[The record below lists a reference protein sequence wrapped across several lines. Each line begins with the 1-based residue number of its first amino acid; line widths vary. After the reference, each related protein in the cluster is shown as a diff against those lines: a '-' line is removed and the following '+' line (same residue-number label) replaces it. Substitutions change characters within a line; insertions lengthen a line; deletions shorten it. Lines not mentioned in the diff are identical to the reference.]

1 MTRWNGISGPKSR
14 AWVEVDLA
22 AVVDN
27 ARTVARCAGTRLLPM
42 VKANGYGVGAAAVCK
57 ALEAVDPW
65 GYGVATVDEGADLR
79 AAGITRPVV
88 VFMPIGPAL
97 FEEFERFRLT
107 PVLGDAGAIAGWTAR
122 EGGARPFHLESG
134 TGMGR
139 SGERACPRG
148 ERAPRARGG
157 ERELRRAV
165 DRPAADDRG
174 DARHRLRGWAAA
186 LARVVGA
193 RCGAAPGTA
202 LSHHRR
208 RDDGP
213 VHGRGGGVTRS
224 GGRRRD
230 ADRGGRGWR
239 KR

>member
-1 MTRWNGISGPKSR
+1 MSISGPKSR

-27 ARTVARCAGTRLLPM
+27 ARTVARRAGTRLLPM

-122 EGGARPFHLESG
+122 EGGARPFHLEID

-139 SGERACPRG
+139 SGVRWDEIAC
-148 ERAPRARGG
+148 
-157 ERELRRAV
+157 V
-165 DRPAADDRG
+165 
-174 DARHRLRGWAAA
+174 
-186 LARVVGA
+186 
-193 RCGAAPGTA
+193 
-202 LSHHRR
+202 
-208 RDDGP
+208 
-213 VHGRGGGVTRS
+213 
-224 GGRRRD
+224 RD
-230 ADRGGRGWR
+230 ALDTPAVL
-239 KR
+239 KRMVGLDLV